1 VAIVVFCTTDKKEKP
16 MKNLILFA
24 LLIPF
29 SLFAQIQ
36 VEDRKTTMNNEA
48 DDWMAKISSDSEM
61 RIQIMDM
68 MVEKTKGNA
77 QEMKKLANSISSSTE
92 LHKIIVDTYPE
103 RAGSNNLSVEPLGYK
118 TDSIK
123 VGKTTGTQ
131 PVSRPKQ

>member
-1 VAIVVFCTTDKKEKP
+1 

-48 DDWMAKISSDSEM
+48 DDWMIKISSDSEM

-77 QEMKKLANSISSSTE
+77 EEMKKLANSISSSTE
-92 LHKIIVDTYPE
+92 LHKIIVDSYPE
-103 RAGSNNLSVEPLGYK
+103 RAGGDNLSVEPRSFT